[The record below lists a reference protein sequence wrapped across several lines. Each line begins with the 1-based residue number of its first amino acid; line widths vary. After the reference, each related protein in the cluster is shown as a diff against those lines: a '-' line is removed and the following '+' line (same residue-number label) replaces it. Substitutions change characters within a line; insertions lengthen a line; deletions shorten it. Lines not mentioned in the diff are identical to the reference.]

1 MTDALEGIEV
11 LDFGAN
17 LAGPFAPQMMGDLG
31 ASVDQDRGALA
42 DARTMGRG
50 SRFSAASAASGRWPS
65 I

>member
-1 MTDALEGIEV
+1 MTTALEGIEV

-17 LAGPFAPQMMGDLG
+17 LAGPFAPQMMSDLG
-31 ASVDQDRGALA
+31 AEVIKIEEPWS

-50 SRFSAASAASGRWPS
+50 HRSSDASGASARLPS